1 MNLMSEF
8 AFRFFKVSELF
19 YTMTQAQ
26 VKKSFLL
33 RKTKNTQE
41 LYKQSVRIKFNHL
54 YSRVGALMINVLE
67 KPIDFKKVF
76 VD

>member
-1 MNLMSEF
+1 M
-8 AFRFFKVSELF
+8 R
-19 YTMTQAQ
+19 
-26 VKKSFLL
+26 
-33 RKTKNTQE
+33 RTKNTQE
-41 LYKQSVRIKFNHL
+41 LYKQSVRIKFNNL